1 MLSALCPD
9 CSTTIGINNNP
20 EIGQTVLCPKCQGEY
35 RLVWLYP
42 LTLDFGSGEVRPNLQ
57 VVQPSEIGV
66 GNSGNN

>member
-1 MLSALCPD
+1 MLAALCPD

-20 EIGQTVLCPKCQGEY
+20 EIGQIVLCPKCQGEY

-42 LTLDFGSGEVRPNLQ
+42 LTLDYGSEVRPNLQ
-57 VVQPSEIGV
+57 SVLPSEVGV